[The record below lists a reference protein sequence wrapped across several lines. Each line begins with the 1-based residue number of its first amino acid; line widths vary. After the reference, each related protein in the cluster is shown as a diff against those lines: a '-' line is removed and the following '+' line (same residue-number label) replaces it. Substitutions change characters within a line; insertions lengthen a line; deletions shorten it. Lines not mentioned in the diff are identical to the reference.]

1 MPRTKRR
8 KKLSFVVTMK
18 QPDGALV
25 EDCRTYIYDSVSTWA
40 GSLRP
45 PGAYEENDPGD
56 PLFSLDR
63 ESIKVR
69 RTKL

>member
-1 MPRTKRR
+1 MKIKRR
-8 KKLSFVVTMK
+8 KKLSFVVTIE

-25 EDCRTYIYDSVSTWA
+25 EDCRAYIFDAVSTWA

-63 ESIKVR
+63 DTIKVR
-69 RTKL
+69 RAKL